1 MCVQRSP
8 IGSRGAAG
16 KGGDSLT
23 LLAVQMAMRGDVM
36 AGACR
41 MASILKSNF
50 LGTSPANSSEIVS
63 TDTVG
68 KGAGCGAA
76 LM

>member
-1 MCVQRSP
+1 
-8 IGSRGAAG
+8 
-16 KGGDSLT
+16 
-23 LLAVQMAMRGDVM
+23 MAMRGDVM

-68 KGAGCGAA
+68 KWGGCGAA